1 MNQAFRNLAAVLC
14 MIMLIASSAS
24 CMQIASHS
32 PASCSHCTKHRPVNQ
47 QTPVCCDAHHQPS
60 SATTAVTIEQPAQ
73 ISFVEASAISIG
85 TIAILS
91 PPDQLVWPPPHPPR
105 LTLRI

>member
-1 MNQAFRNLAAVLC
+1 MKQAFRNLAAVLC
-14 MIMLIASSAS
+14 MLVLIASSAS
-24 CMQIASHS
+24 CMEIASHNAA
-32 PASCSHCTKHRPVNQ
+32 PCNHCTKHSPVNQ

-60 SATTAVTIEQPAQ
+60 STTTAVTIEHPAQ
-73 ISFVEASAISIG
+73 ITHVKASAISIG
-85 TIAILS
+85 AIAVLS